1 MFHPHF
7 LDLFFGSPH
16 SMGDTMQ
23 LVSAFKIEQDI
34 QEAWREER
42 ELEDAREKEDTSKP
56 VDYNKKPDGPYK

>member
-1 MFHPHF
+1 
-7 LDLFFGSPH
+7 
-16 SMGDTMQ
+16 MGDTMQ